1 MKMLRTLTLAATLAT
16 ALAAGAQSVTASAG
30 GPQEPA
36 LAPSAGAII
45 TPQTP
50 APVATAW
57 TAQQIDAAFIRADK
71 NRDGGLSRAEVL
83 AYTDVRLNFEDLD
96 ANKDGV
102 LSRAEFEKGIR

>member
-1 MKMLRTLTLAATLAT
+1 MKLLRTMTQAATLAAAIT
-16 ALAAGAQSVTASAG
+16 AGAQTATPA

-36 LAPSAGAII
+36 LAPSSGAII

-50 APVATAW
+50 APVATPW
-57 TAQQIDAAFIRADK
+57 TAQQIDAAFARADK
-71 NRDGGLSRAEVL
+71 NRDGGLSRAEVQ